1 MRKIYALGV
10 VCLLAGALLC
20 SSSGIAAK
28 KQKGVNHAENAY
40 EAGMTAYKKQ
50 EFQNAVYAFQN
61 SIDYDSKLYKSH
73 YMLGM
78 ALIMNNETESAVRVL
93 RNTINDFPNE
103 WQAQALL
110 GEYYAGRGD
119 YEDSIA
125 YYNQA
130 LESKKLKGADK
141 EVVQKKLTTV
151 EREQEAKWRV
161 SEDMKS
167 KILKAVNTKLESV
180 WRPRAIEKQGQNL
193 HVVFASRDDDY
204 QSGKWKSIIDLK
216 CYTDKKEFGYGYVND
231 RVVADFRVK
240 DAELD
245 TLEQDEE
252 NRYFETQV
260 NEKQKL
266 YIVGRIF
273 PSAMGYCLAQV
284 KSHSKMKEADLKEWV
299 EVLRNFKVDFIE
311 GFNK

>member
-1 MRKIYALGV
+1 MRKIYAL
-10 VCLLAGALLC
+10 LFLTGALLLY
-20 SSSGIAAK
+20 GTTVEAAK
-28 KQKGVNHAENAY
+28 KPKVVNHAENAY
-40 EAGMTAYKKQ
+40 EAGMKAYEKQ

-61 SIDYDSKLYKSH
+61 SIDYNSKLYKSH

-78 ALIMNNETESAVRVL
+78 ALIMNNETQSAVRVL
-93 RNTINDFPNE
+93 KNAVNDFPNE

-110 GEYYAGRGD
+110 GEYYAGIRD
-119 YEDSIA
+119 YENSLS
-125 YYNQA
+125 YYRRA
-130 LESKKLKGADK
+130 LEAKKIKGADK
-141 EVVQKKLTTV
+141 ETVQKKITEI
-151 EREQEAKWRV
+151 ERKQEAEWRV
-161 SEDMKS
+161 SEEMKS
-167 KILKAVNTKLESV
+167 KVLKAVDTKLETS
-180 WRPRAIEKQGQNL
+180 WRPRAIEKRGKDL

-204 QSGKWKSIIDLK
+204 QSGKWKNIIDLK
-216 CYTDKKEFGYGYVND
+216 CYTDKKDFGYAYANE
-231 RVVADFRVK
+231 RVVADFRAK

-260 NEKQKL
+260 NDKQKE

-284 KSHSKMKEADLKEWV
+284 RSHTKMKEADLREWV

-311 GFNK
+311 GFDK